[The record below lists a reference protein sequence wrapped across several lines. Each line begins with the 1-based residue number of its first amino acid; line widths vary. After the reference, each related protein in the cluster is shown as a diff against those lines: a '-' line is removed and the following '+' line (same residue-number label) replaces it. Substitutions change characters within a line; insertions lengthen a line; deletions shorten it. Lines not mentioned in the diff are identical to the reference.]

1 MNTTKSDKPTHACKN
16 CRGVFYLA
24 GIAPGPITPRCCDKP
39 TLMELKYESPDST
52 MKRIALQNAEFDA
65 VAELSKQHG
74 RIQLT
79 PVVDDDY
86 PSVRH
91 DYEFAVGRV
100 IDAFKR
106 NGRTFP

>member
-1 MNTTKSDKPTHACKN
+1 MSAKKDQPTHACKN
-16 CRGVFYLA
+16 CRRVFFLA

-39 TLMELKYESPDST
+39 SLMELKYESSDSI

-86 PSVRH
+86 PAVRQN
-91 DYEFAVGRV
+91 YELAVAMLLA
-100 IDAFKR
+100 AFKR
-106 NGRTFP
+106 NGRQVP